1 MDWSANLSIRNTA
14 VATATPAKQGQQTI
28 SVTIEEARSKYEK
41 KYEKARQP
49 IDPAADPYL
58 QALHGSGVEVTVPV
72 TLRDFLKEVEGVPY
86 YQLKAY
92 IYLSYF
98 DEDNDYSRNLRACCR
113 WLDEA
118 IKAMALCKA
127 TYFSDEDVKA
137 LEEFEGIILRE
148 RAELRKR
155 GGCC

>member
-1 MDWSANLSIRNTA
+1 MDRSANLSIRNTA
-14 VATATPAKQGQQTI
+14 VATSTPSKQAQKAVDATIQEAYNKYEEKHANRAIPQQTPT
-28 SVTIEEARSKYEK
+28 SRPSTE
-41 KYEKARQP
+41 
-49 IDPAADPYL
+49 
-58 QALHGSGVEVTVPV
+58 HGSGVEVTVPA

-92 IYLSYF
+92 VYLSYF
-98 DEDNDYSRNLRACCR
+98 DEGDDYGKNLRACCLC
-113 WLDEA
+113 LDEA

-127 TYFSDEDVKA
+127 TYFPDEDVKA